1 MKVKINNVT
10 FTTMNELPSID
21 VEDLHLFSEVY
32 SWPEELPE
40 ELGFAA
46 EADGN
51 LLGWVKLSRIRWI
64 SRSAYLTFVLDQSWR
79 GKGYGIRML
88 QAFLEFYFRV
98 LGFHRI
104 TAEVYEYNTRSRQLV
119 EKLGF
124 LEEGRLRKAR
134 FWNGKFHD
142 IIVYGLLAEEYPGK
156 GEW

>member
-1 MKVKINNVT
+1 VRVKIHKVT
-10 FTTMNELPSID
+10 FTTVDELPSID
-21 VEDLHLFSEVY
+21 AEDLHFFSEVY

-46 EADGN
+46 EIDGN

-64 SRSAYLTFVLDQSWR
+64 SRSAYLTFALDQSWR

-88 QAFLEFYFRV
+88 QAFLEFYFHV
-98 LGFHRI
+98 LGFRRI
-104 TAEVYEYNTRSRQLV
+104 TAEVYEYNTRSRKLV

-134 FWNGKFHD
+134 FWNGEFHD
-142 IIVYGLLAEEYPGK
+142 IIVYGLLAEEYLGK
-156 GEW
+156 GE